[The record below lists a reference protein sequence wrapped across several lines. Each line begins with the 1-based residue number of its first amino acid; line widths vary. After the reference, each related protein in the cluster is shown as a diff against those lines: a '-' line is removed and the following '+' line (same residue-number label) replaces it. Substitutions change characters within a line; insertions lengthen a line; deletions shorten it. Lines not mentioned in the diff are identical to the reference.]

1 MTSVA
6 RVGCSIV
13 RESISRAHEPLCS
26 RPRGFSHRHVKQDSL
41 SSTSR
46 WDIVPICRTSDL
58 LTLQTPSSIF
68 PSPSERRFRRLT
80 VEKGASVRSVMLTQS
95 LEEKES
101 MLAIAHGL
109 IHKIQIIMT
118 MKLLSIACAALVAT
132 TGFSHAGGA
141 VGVRAGG
148 VAVGVKWGGGRYWGP
163 RYVYGPRYYR
173 PWYGPRYYRPW
184 YGPRVVVAAPPVV
197 VAPRVVAPAVAYSGV
212 AYPGQRC
219 GGCTGSVAKA
229 RLLSGSSGRRIWS
242 ADSRGH
248 PRIPKR

>member
-1 MTSVA
+1 
-6 RVGCSIV
+6 
-13 RESISRAHEPLCS
+13 
-26 RPRGFSHRHVKQDSL
+26 
-41 SSTSR
+41 
-46 WDIVPICRTSDL
+46 
-58 LTLQTPSSIF
+58 
-68 PSPSERRFRRLT
+68 
-80 VEKGASVRSVMLTQS
+80 MLTQL

-101 MLAIAHGL
+101 MLAIAHRL
-109 IHKIQIIMT
+109 IHKIPTMT

-212 AYPGQRC
+212 AYPG
-219 GGCTGSVAKA
+219 SLVVASQA
-229 RLLSGSSGRRIWS
+229 RLQKLGYYRGAVDGAFGPLTAEAIRGFQSDNGLPVTGDLDVQTQRRL
-242 ADSRGH
+242 GL
-248 PRIPKR
+248 